1 MSARNRILRELNA
14 FNKDPPE
21 NIVAGPVNNYDL
33 YHWES
38 WIMGPL
44 YTPFQ
49 GGFFLLDIRFPTDYP
64 FKPPKCTFR
73 TRIYHPNINSNGTI
87 CLNILQQDWD
97 PRLTID
103 KVLLSICSF
112 LDDPDFENPLVPEIN
127 NVYIHD
133 RKRYEDTVREWV
145 KKYAS

>member
-1 MSARNRILRELNA
+1 MSSLNRIRRELNK
-14 FNKDPPE
+14 FNEDPPE
-21 NIVAGPVNNYDL
+21 NITAGPVNNYDL

-38 WIMGPL
+38 FIIGPPD
-44 YTPFQ
+44 TPFQ